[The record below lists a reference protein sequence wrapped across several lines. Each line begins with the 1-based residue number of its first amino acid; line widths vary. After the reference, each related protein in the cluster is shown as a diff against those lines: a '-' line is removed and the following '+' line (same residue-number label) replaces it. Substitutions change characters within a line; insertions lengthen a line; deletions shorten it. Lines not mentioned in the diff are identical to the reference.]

1 MSRLTALVMLV
12 IVAVTV
18 FMGALPASAER
29 TQSDFVLIREG
40 ETVSEDLYAAGD
52 LIVIQG
58 LVEGD
63 LIAAAYTEIRIEGEV
78 RGSVVAIASKVVV
91 DGAVGGS
98 VRAAALTVEING
110 SVGEDVFVGGL
121 DVMLGSES
129 EIGRDALM
137 WANDVA
143 VAGRIERNVEGQFR
157 TGTVAA
163 RVEGDVDITV
173 SNLTVGPSAAI
184 AGDLIYVG
192 DERAVISDD
201 AEVGGSVIAESEL
214 APYIRIR
221 ALFLLVRVLV
231 VIAMVALGLGLIWS
245 IPERSRKAARGVF
258 ERPLVALA
266 WGGGLA
272 SIPIAMA
279 LIVWLFVSLS
289 PRATGLPLL
298 LVFSPILIAAFA
310 ALFVGLLS
318 APVPVGAAIGK
329 RIGPARSIYA
339 WFIIGATVLVL
350 LSFLPLVGTI
360 VLVVG
365 SLIGL
370 GGWFVEPRPAEPTV
384 TGEPSALRG

>member
-1 MSRLTALVMLV
+1 MSRLTALVMLAV
-12 IVAVTV
+12 VAGTVVT
-18 FMGALPASAER
+18 GAQPASAER
-29 TQSDFVLIREG
+29 TQSDFVLIQEG

-52 LIVIQG
+52 MIVIQG
-58 LVEGD
+58 LIEGD
-63 LIAAAYTEIRIEGEV
+63 LIAAAFTEIRIEGEV
-78 RGSVVAIASKVVV
+78 RGSVVAVASKVVV

-98 VRAAALTVEING
+98 VRVAALTVEING
-110 SVGEDVFVGGL
+110 GVGEDVFVGGL
-121 DVMLGSES
+121 DVTTGSES
-129 EIGRDALM
+129 EIGRDALL

-143 VAGRIERNVEGQFR
+143 VAGRIGRNVEGQFR

-163 RVEGDVDITV
+163 QVDGEVDITV
-173 SNLTVGPSAAI
+173 SKLTVGPTATI

-192 DERAVISDD
+192 DDRAVISDAAD
-201 AEVGGSVIAESEL
+201 VGGSVVAESEL

-231 VIAMVALGLGLIWS
+231 VLAMVALGLGLIWS
-245 IPERSRKAARGVF
+245 FPERSAQAARGVF
-258 ERPLVALA
+258 ERPLIALA
-266 WGGGLA
+266 WGAGLA

-298 LVFSPILIAAFA
+298 LVFSPIVIAAFA

-339 WFIIGATVLVL
+339 WFVIGATLLVL
-350 LSFLPLVGTI
+350 LSIVPLVGTI

-365 SLIGL
+365 SLVGL
-370 GGWFVEPRPAEPTV
+370 GGWFVEPAPDEPAV
-384 TGEPSALRG
+384 IGEVSVL